1 MSFWCAT
8 IIAFKYSAYIC
19 GIFIADILDFIK
31 VKNFCSVKDTVK
43 ENQKASNLEKIV
55 ANYTCNKGLESSL

>member
-1 MSFWCAT
+1 MSFWYAT
-8 IIAFKYSAYIC
+8 IIACKYSAYIC

-43 ENQKASNLEKIV
+43 ENQK
-55 ANYTCNKGLESSL
+55 TGLKLAENSCKLHM